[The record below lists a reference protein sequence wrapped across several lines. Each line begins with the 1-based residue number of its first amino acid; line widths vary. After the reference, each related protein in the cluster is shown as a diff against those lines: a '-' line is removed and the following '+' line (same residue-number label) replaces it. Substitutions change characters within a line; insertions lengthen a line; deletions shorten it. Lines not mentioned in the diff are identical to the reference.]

1 MFCIYIYKYL
11 SMLILFHPG
20 ALQNISGTVV
30 KCKQIVEYFKR
41 SSQAQ
46 HKLVETQKQQN
57 LPQLKLKQDVVTRWN
72 STYDML
78 QRMLI
83 VKDAVITTVA
93 LTRSD
98 LALTEYDWCVVESA
112 IPILKLFYDVTTELS
127 AEKNVTLSKVI
138 PLVRI
143 MLSSLRSRQSD
154 LPEVQS
160 LIKELERDLERR
172 FATIELSECYAE
184 AIILDPRFKTKGFRD
199 ERNCAKALASLK
211 LKVGR
216 SGKNIY
222 YFN

>member
-1 MFCIYIYKYL
+1 
-11 SMLILFHPG
+11 
-20 ALQNISGTVV
+20 
-30 KCKQIVEYFKR
+30 
-41 SSQAQ
+41 
-46 HKLVETQKQQN
+46 
-57 LPQLKLKQDVVTRWN
+57 
-72 STYDML
+72 ML

-127 AEKNVTLSKVI
+127 AEKNVTLTKVI

-216 SGKNIY
+216 SGKNIHSRATKSTQALTAQTY
-222 YFN
+222 INTSKIMNRNNKNDMSFKSLRCQL